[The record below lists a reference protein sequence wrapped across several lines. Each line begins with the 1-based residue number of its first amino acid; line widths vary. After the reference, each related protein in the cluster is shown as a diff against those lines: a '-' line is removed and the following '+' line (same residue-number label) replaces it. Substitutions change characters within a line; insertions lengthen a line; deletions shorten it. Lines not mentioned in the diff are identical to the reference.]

1 MIIEEKEIITD
12 EEEMVEYK
20 SSKNPAKLNGEF
32 KAFLQ
37 DFEETIENLKAGNTD
52 ARFHPKKMK
61 GAFVDLAQGLNEAL
75 DQVVNPVTEAIDI
88 INLYAKGD
96 LSKEMRKLSG
106 KQAAL
111 SDGINAVRGNLNLLV
126 ADAGMLAKAAVDG
139 KLATR
144 ADASKHNGD
153 YRKIVQGVND
163 CLDSVIGPLNVAAD
177 YVDKISKGNIPPKIT
192 DTYNGDFNII
202 KNNLNMA
209 IDAVNTLVADAG
221 LLSKAAVEGKLA
233 TRADASKHF
242 GDYRKIVQGVNDCLD
257 AVIGPLNVAA
267 DYVDK
272 ISKGNIPPK
281 ITDNYNGD
289 FNIIKNNLNMAVDAV
304 NNLVADA
311 GLLSK
316 AAVEGKLATRAD
328 ASKHF
333 GDYRKIVQGVNDCL
347 DAVIGPLNVAADYVD
362 KISKGNIPPKI
373 TDKYNGDFNTIKNN
387 LNMAIDAVNNLV
399 ADAGLLSKAAIEG
412 KLATRADASKHFG
425 DYRKI
430 VQGVDDCLD
439 AVIGPLN
446 VAADYVD
453 KISKGNIPPR
463 ITDNYNGDFNIL
475 KNNLNMAIDA
485 VNNLVADA
493 GLLSKAAVEGKLA
506 TRADASKHFGDYR
519 KIVQGVDDC
528 LDAVIGPLNVAAD
541 YVDKISKGNIPP
553 KITDKYNGDFNTLKN
568 NLNQC
573 IDAVNMLVADAGM
586 LAKAAVEGK
595 LATRADAGKHFG
607 DFKKIVDGVNNT
619 LDLVITPVNEC
630 AAVLEREAAFDLTT
644 HVVGN
649 YQGDLA
655 DFKNAL
661 NSALD
666 NRIDVVNKLKEVS
679 LDMNQSSQQLSEA
692 AVQAGQATEQIAQSS
707 QQVAKG
713 AGDQATKLQDT
724 MKAMEALTRAVEQI
738 SKGAQEQSKAI
749 EKNVQVVSQVSTAIT
764 QAGANANNASSGAKE
779 AADAATKG
787 AEMAQN
793 TVKGMENI
801 KAIVGQASQKV
812 SGLGDR
818 SKEIGKIVA
827 AINDIADQTN
837 LLALNAAIEA
847 ARAGEQGRGFAV
859 VADEVRKLAER
870 SAAATKEIADLI
882 GGIQNGVAET
892 IVAMDKGTKEIDDGY
907 ERASKAGESLVEI
920 LKRAKDVGDQVNQI
934 SAGVTQLTALST
946 EMVKISD
953 NVSSIVEEN
962 TAATEEMAASAKQIS
977 RAVEEVAGVAE
988 ENSAATEQVSAAAE
1002 QISAQVQ
1009 QVVAS
1014 GETMKDMSADFEQLV
1029 AKYKLA
1035 GNGHNGD
1042 AKAALH
1048 ATSVVARGQA
1058 GKPAHIAPPTSKL
1071 KRR

>member
-12 EEEMVEYK
+12 EEEASEVK
-20 SSKNPAKLNGEF
+20 SAKNSAKLNGEF

-37 DFEETIENLKAGNTD
+37 DFEETIESLKAGNTD
-52 ARFHPKKMK
+52 ARFHPRRMK
-61 GAFVDLAQGLNEAL
+61 GAFADLAQGLNEAL
-75 DQVVNPVTEAIDI
+75 DQVVNPVFEAIDI
-88 INLYAKGD
+88 IYLYAKGD
-96 LSKEMRKLSG
+96 LSKEMRKLIG

-111 SDGINAVRGNLNLLV
+111 SDGVNAVRGNLSLLI
-126 ADAGMLAKAAVDG
+126 ADAE
-139 KLATR
+139 
-144 ADASKHNGD
+144 
-153 YRKIVQGVND
+153 
-163 CLDSVIGPLNVAAD
+163 
-177 YVDKISKGNIPPKIT
+177 
-192 DTYNGDFNII
+192 
-202 KNNLNMA
+202 
-209 IDAVNTLVADAG
+209 

-233 TRADASKHF
+233 TRADAGKHQ
-242 GDYRKIVQGVNDCLD
+242 GDFKKIVDGMNNTLD
-257 AVIGPLNVAA
+257 AVIGPLLVTSQGWADLYAGVAPQKITADWKGDYNKIKENINNEIDFLKMRAADLDMLYQAAAEGHLKTRIDTSKYPGYNAKMVVGINSLVEAITGPLNVAA
-267 DYVDK
+267 DYVDR

-289 FNIIKNNLNMAVDAV
+289 FNTIKDNLNLCID
-304 NNLVADA
+304 NLNLLVADA
-311 GLLSK
+311 
-316 AAVEGKLATRAD
+316 E
-328 ASKHF
+328 
-333 GDYRKIVQGVNDCL
+333 I
-347 DAVIGPLNVAADYVD
+347 
-362 KISKGNIPPKI
+362 
-373 TDKYNGDFNTIKNN
+373 
-387 LNMAIDAVNNLV
+387 
-399 ADAGLLSKAAIEG
+399 
-412 KLATRADASKHFG
+412 
-425 DYRKI
+425 
-430 VQGVDDCLD
+430 
-439 AVIGPLN
+439 
-446 VAADYVD
+446 
-453 KISKGNIPPR
+453 
-463 ITDNYNGDFNIL
+463 
-475 KNNLNMAIDA
+475 
-485 VNNLVADA
+485 
-493 GLLSKAAVEGKLA
+493 
-506 TRADASKHFGDYR
+506 
-519 KIVQGVDDC
+519 
-528 LDAVIGPLNVAAD
+528 
-541 YVDKISKGNIPP
+541 
-553 KITDKYNGDFNTLKN
+553 
-568 NLNQC
+568 
-573 IDAVNMLVADAGM
+573 

-595 LATRADAGKHFG
+595 LATRADAGKHQGDYRKIVQGVNNTLEAVIAPLLVTSQGWADLYAGIAPQKITEDWKGDFNKIKENINNEIDLLKMRAADLDMLYKAIGDGQLKTRIDTGKYPGYNAKMIVGINSLIDGIITPLNVAADYVDKISKGAIPPRITDKYNGDFNNIKENLNLCIDAVNLLVADAGLLAKAAVEGKLATRADASKHQG

-630 AAVLEREAAFDLTT
+630 AAVLTREADYDLTT

-661 NSALD
+661 NNGLD
-666 NRIDVVNKLKEVS
+666 QQIDVVKKLKEVS
-679 LDMNQSSQQLSEA
+679 LDLNQSSQQLSEA
-692 AVQAGQATEQIAQSS
+692 AVQAEHATEQIAQST

-713 AGDQATKLQDT
+713 AGDQAAKLQDT
-724 MKAMEALTRAVEQI
+724 MKAMEALSRAIEQI
-738 SKGAQEQSKAI
+738 SRGAQEQSRAI

-764 QAGANANNASSGAKE
+764 QAGANATNASNGAKE
-779 AADAATKG
+779 AADAAVKG

-892 IVAMDKGTKEIDDGY
+892 IVAMEKGTKEVDDGY
-907 ERASKAGESLVEI
+907 ERATKAGESLNEI

-934 SAGVTQLTALST
+934 TAGVTQLTALST

-1009 QVVAS
+1009 QVVDS
-1014 GETMKDMSADFEQLV
+1014 GETLKDMATDFEQMLE
-1029 AKYKLA
+1029 KYKLS
-1035 GNGHNGD
+1035 NGHNGD
-1042 AKAALH
+1042 SRAALH
-1048 ATSVVARGQA
+1048 ATTVVASGQSR
-1058 GKPAHIAPPTSKL
+1058 KPAHIAPPTFKL
-1071 KRR
+1071 KKR